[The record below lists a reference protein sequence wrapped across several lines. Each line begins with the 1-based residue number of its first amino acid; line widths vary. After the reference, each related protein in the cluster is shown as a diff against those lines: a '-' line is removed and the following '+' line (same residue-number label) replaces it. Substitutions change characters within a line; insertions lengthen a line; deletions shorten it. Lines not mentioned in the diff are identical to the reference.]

1 MTTIRTRISGDYI
14 KASCNTFNSCTTS
27 CRTVNSQN
35 CYRGRPHV
43 FNLFT
48 NYASPYNSTWSSSRP
63 RAIPSYAPGIET
75 SDGSLKDLAGG
86 IIAVGAITVIAI
98 AILATSS
105 VCHTEEVCQGIGFGF
120 QQCHLERVCSSLF

>member
-86 IIAVGAITVIAI
+86 IIAVGAITELQSLSLLHQVFAI
-98 AILATSS
+98 QKRFAKESGLAFNNAI
-105 VCHTEEVCQGIGFGF
+105 
-120 QQCHLERVCSSLF
+120 